1 VYNLSMQ
8 KINTTHKDYT
18 KNYRNYQLV
27 IPMDFEILIPKDDSV
42 RLLSQIAEELDYR
55 NLMLAYSSK
64 GRNPAIPPKIMFQ
77 VLIYAYMNKIYSS
90 RKIEE
95 SCKRDI
101 NFLWLIQGHNA
112 PDHNTI
118 SRFRT
123 GRLSECIED
132 LFNQLAIKL
141 SEIGEIKY
149 ENIFIDGTKIE
160 ANANKYSFVWK
171 KAINKNEA
179 KLHEKIKQLI
189 EKINIEYKTEYELQ
203 ENLDNQSLENTLKSI
218 LSYLN
223 KIKETEKIEFVS
235 GKGKRKTNLQR
246 SIESAEEFL
255 ERQLKYSEYN
265 KIFDGRN
272 SFSKTDSDATFMH
285 MKDDHMRNAQLKP
298 GYNIQIG
305 VEGGYVVG
313 VDVSSERSDQLTL
326 IPFLEK
332 LEENLPKKYENI
344 IADAGY
350 ESEENYVYLEEH
362 KQKAYIKPQ
371 VYEQWK
377 KRSFKNL
384 IGKRENMTYDE
395 SRDEYI
401 CNQGRNLKKVGMSKR
416 KSKSGYTAEITTY
429 ECESC
434 ENCSVKT
441 KCTKAK
447 GNRRMDTSKV
457 FIEKR
462 LKSFNNITTPKGIML
477 RMNRSIQVEGAFGA
491 LKEDY
496 GYRRFL
502 TRGKKNV
509 YVEFLLLCFG
519 FNLNKLHQKIQ
530 NDNCNNLLYEKEI
543 A

>member
-1 VYNLSMQ
+1 MRNI
-8 KINTTHKDYT
+8 KITHKDYT
-18 KNYRNYQLV
+18 KNSGNYQLV
-27 IPMDFEILIPKDDSV
+27 IPMNFEILIPKDDSV
-42 RLLSQIAEELDYR
+42 RLLSQITEELDYR
-55 NLMLAYSSK
+55 NLAMAYSIK

-77 VLIYAYMNKIYSS
+77 VLVYAYMNKIYST

-95 SCKRDI
+95 ACKRDI
-101 NFLWLIQGHNA
+101 NFMWLIQGHNA

-118 SRFRT
+118 ARFRT

-132 LFNQLAIKL
+132 LFNQLIIRL

-171 KAINKNEA
+171 KAVNKNEV
-179 KLHEKIKQLI
+179 KLHEKVNQLI
-189 EKINIEYKTEYELQ
+189 EKINAEYKTKYILKESIEIHG
-203 ENLDNQSLENTLKSI
+203 LESTLKSI

-223 KIKETEKIEFVS
+223 KIKRKENIEFVN

-246 SIESAEEFL
+246 LIETTEEFI
-255 ERQLKYSEYN
+255 ERQMKYSEYN

-272 SFSKTDSDATFMH
+272 SFSKTDTDATFMH

-313 VDVSSERSDQLTL
+313 VDISSERSDQLTL

-332 LEENLPKKYENI
+332 LEEKLPKKYENV
-344 IADAGY
+344 IADSGY

-362 KQKAYIKPQ
+362 QQNAYIKPQ

-377 KRSFKNL
+377 KRNFKNL

-395 SRDEYI
+395 RLDEYT
-401 CNQGRNLKKVGMSKR
+401 CNQGRKLRRIGISKR
-416 KSKSGYTAEITTY
+416 KSKSGYVSEITTY

-434 ENCSVKT
+434 ENCPVKS

-447 GNRRMDTSKV
+447 GNRRMDTSKI
-457 FIEKR
+457 FIDKR
-462 LKSFNNITTPKGIML
+462 SKSLNNITTPKGIML
-477 RMNRSIQVEGAFGA
+477 RMNRSIQVEGAFGV

-502 TRGKKNV
+502 TRGKDNV
-509 YVEFLLLCFG
+509 QVEFLLLCFG
-519 FNLNKLHQKIQ
+519 FNINKLHVKIQ
-530 NDNCNNLLYEKEI
+530 NNNCGQLLYNKKV
-543 A
+543 AVA

>member
-1 VYNLSMQ
+1 MRNPIIQ
-8 KINTTHKDYT
+8 QKDYT
-18 KNYRNYQLV
+18 KNSGNYQLV
-27 IPMDFEILIPKDDSV
+27 IPMNFEILIPKDDSV
-42 RLLSQIAEELDYR
+42 RLLSQITEELDYR
-55 NLMLAYSSK
+55 NLAMAYSIK
-64 GRNPAIPPKIMFQ
+64 ERNPAIPPKIMFQ
-77 VLIYAYMNKIYSS
+77 VLVYAYMNKIYST

-95 SCKRDI
+95 ACKRDI
-101 NFLWLIQGHNA
+101 NFMWLIQGHNA

-118 SRFRT
+118 ARFRT

-132 LFNQLAIKL
+132 LFNQLVVRL
-141 SEIGEIKY
+141 SEIEEIKY

-171 KAINKNEA
+171 KAVNKNEV
-179 KLHEKIKQLI
+179 KLQEKVKQLI
-189 EKINIEYKTEYELQ
+189 EKINAEYKTEYELKESCDIQ
-203 ENLDNQSLENTLKSI
+203 GLEITLKSI

-223 KIKETEKIEFVS
+223 KIKEKENIEFVN

-246 SIESAEEFL
+246 LIESTEEFL
-255 ERQLKYSEYN
+255 ERQMKYSEYN

-272 SFSKTDSDATFMH
+272 SFSKTDTDATFMH

-332 LEENLPKKYENI
+332 LEENLPEKYENV

-362 KQKAYIKPQ
+362 QQNAYIKPQ

-384 IGKRENMTYDE
+384 IGKRENMDYDE
-395 SRDEYI
+395 SLDEYI
-401 CNQGRNLKKVGMSKR
+401 CNQGRKLKKIGISKR
-416 KSKSGYTAEITTY
+416 KSKSGYISEITTY

-434 ENCSVKT
+434 ENCPVKS

-447 GNRRMDTSKV
+447 GNRRMDTSKI
-457 FIEKR
+457 FIDKR
-462 LKSFNNITTPKGIML
+462 SKSLNNITTPKGIML

-502 TRGKKNV
+502 TRGKNNV
-509 YVEFLLLCFG
+509 HVEFLLLCFG
-519 FNLNKLHQKIQ
+519 FNINKLHLKIQ
-530 NDNCNNLLYEKEI
+530 NDNCSKLLYEKEI

>member
-1 VYNLSMQ
+1 MRNPIIQ
-8 KINTTHKDYT
+8 QKDYT
-18 KNYRNYQLV
+18 KNSGNYQLV
-27 IPMDFEILIPKDDSV
+27 IPMNFEILIPKDDSV
-42 RLLSQIAEELDYR
+42 RLLSQITEELDYR
-55 NLMLAYSSK
+55 NLAMAYSIK

-77 VLIYAYMNKIYSS
+77 VLVYAYMNKIYST

-95 SCKRDI
+95 ACKRDI
-101 NFLWLIQGHNA
+101 NFMWLIQGHNA

-118 SRFRT
+118 ARFRT

-132 LFNQLAIKL
+132 LFNQLVVRL
-141 SEIGEIKY
+141 SEIEEIKY

-171 KAINKNEA
+171 KAVNKNEV
-179 KLHEKIKQLI
+179 KLQEKVKQLI
-189 EKINIEYKTEYELQ
+189 EKINAEYKTEYELKESCDIQ
-203 ENLDNQSLENTLKSI
+203 GLEITLKSI

-223 KIKETEKIEFVS
+223 KIKEKENIEFVN

-246 SIESAEEFL
+246 LIESTEEFL
-255 ERQLKYSEYN
+255 ERQMKYSEYN

-272 SFSKTDSDATFMH
+272 SFSKTDTDATFMH

-332 LEENLPKKYENI
+332 LEENLPEKYENV

-362 KQKAYIKPQ
+362 QQNAYIKPQ

-384 IGKRENMTYDE
+384 IGKRENMDYDE
-395 SRDEYI
+395 SLDEYT
-401 CNQGRNLKKVGMSKR
+401 CNQGIKLKKIGISKR
-416 KSKSGYTAEITTY
+416 KSKSGYISEITTY

-434 ENCSVKT
+434 ENCPVKS

-447 GNRRMDTSKV
+447 GNRRMDTSKI
-457 FIEKR
+457 FIDKR
-462 LKSFNNITTPKGIML
+462 SKSLNNITTPKGIML

-509 YVEFLLLCFG
+509 HVEFLLLCFG
-519 FNLNKLHQKIQ
+519 FNINKLHLKIQ
-530 NDNCNNLLYEKEI
+530 NDNCSKLLYEKEI

>member
-1 VYNLSMQ
+1 MQ
-8 KINTTHKDYT
+8 KTIIQQKDYT
-18 KNYRNYQLV
+18 KNSVNYQLV

-42 RLLSQIAEELDYR
+42 RLLSQITEELDYR
-55 NLMLAYSSK
+55 NLAMAYSIK
-64 GRNPAIPPKIMFQ
+64 GRKPAIPPKIMFQ
-77 VLIYAYMNKIYSS
+77 VLVYAYMNKIYST
-90 RKIEE
+90 RKIEGA
-95 SCKRDI
+95 CRRDI
-101 NFLWLIQGHNA
+101 NFMWLIQGHNA

-118 SRFRT
+118 ARFRT
-123 GRLSECIED
+123 GRLSECVED
-132 LFNQLAIKL
+132 LFNQLVVKL
-141 SEIGEIKY
+141 SELGEIKY

-171 KAINKNEA
+171 KAVNKNEA

-189 EKINIEYKTEYELQ
+189 EKINAEYKTEYVLKESC
-203 ENLDNQSLENTLKSI
+203 DIQSIEITLKSI
-218 LSYLN
+218 LTYLN
-223 KIKETEKIEFVS
+223 KIKEKENIEFVY
-235 GKGKRKTNLQR
+235 GKGKRKTSLQR
-246 SIESAEEFL
+246 LIETTEEFL
-255 ERQLKYSEYN
+255 ERQKKYSEYN

-272 SFSKTDSDATFMH
+272 SFSKTDTDATFMH
-285 MKDDHMRNAQLKP
+285 MKDDHMKNAQLKP

-332 LEENLPKKYENI
+332 LGENLPEKYENVV
-344 IADAGY
+344 ADAGY

-362 KQKAYIKPQ
+362 KQNAYIKPQ

-395 SRDEYI
+395 NFDEYT
-401 CNQGRNLKKVGMSKR
+401 CNQGRKLKKVGTSKR
-416 KSKSGYTAEITTY
+416 KLKSGYISEVTIY

-434 ENCSVKT
+434 ENCPVKS

-447 GNRRMDTSKV
+447 GNRRMETSKV
-457 FIEKR
+457 FIDKR
-462 LKSFNNITTPKGIML
+462 SKSLENITTPKGITL

-496 GYRRFL
+496 GYRRFI
-502 TRGKKNV
+502 TRGKNNV
-509 YVEFLLLCFG
+509 YIEFLLLCFG
-519 FNLNKLHQKIQ
+519 FNINKLHMKIQ
-530 NDNCNNLLYEKEI
+530 NNNCGKLLYKKEI

>member
-1 VYNLSMQ
+1 MRNPIVQ
-8 KINTTHKDYT
+8 QKDYT
-18 KNYRNYQLV
+18 KNSGNYQLV
-27 IPMDFEILIPKDDSV
+27 IPMNFEILIPKDDSV
-42 RLLSQIAEELDYR
+42 RLLSQITEELDYR
-55 NLMLAYSSK
+55 NLAMAYSIK

-77 VLIYAYMNKIYSS
+77 VLVYAYMNKIYST

-95 SCKRDI
+95 ACKRDI
-101 NFLWLIQGHNA
+101 NFMWLIQGHNA

-118 SRFRT
+118 ARFRT

-132 LFNQLAIKL
+132 LFNQLVVRL

-171 KAINKNEA
+171 KAVNKNEV
-179 KLHEKIKQLI
+179 K
-189 EKINIEYKTEYELQ
+189 LQ
-203 ENLDNQSLENTLKSI
+203 EKEN
-218 LSYLN
+218 
-223 KIKETEKIEFVS
+223 IEFVN

-246 SIESAEEFL
+246 LIESAEEFL
-255 ERQLKYSEYN
+255 ERQMKYSEYN

-272 SFSKTDSDATFMH
+272 SFSKTDTDATFMH

-332 LEENLPKKYENI
+332 LEENLPEKYENV

-362 KQKAYIKPQ
+362 QQNAYIKPQ

-395 SRDEYI
+395 SLDEYT
-401 CNQGRNLKKVGMSKR
+401 CNQGRKLKRIGISKR
-416 KSKSGYTAEITTY
+416 KSKSGYISEITTY

-434 ENCSVKT
+434 ENCSVKS

-447 GNRRMDTSKV
+447 GNRRMDTSKI
-457 FIEKR
+457 FIDKR
-462 LKSFNNITTPKGIML
+462 SKSLNNITTPKGIML

-509 YVEFLLLCFG
+509 HVEFMLLCFG
-519 FNLNKLHQKIQ
+519 FNISKLHMKIQ
-530 NDNCNNLLYEKEI
+530 NGNCSKLLYEKEI

>member
-1 VYNLSMQ
+1 MRNPIVQ
-8 KINTTHKDYT
+8 QKDYT
-18 KNYRNYQLV
+18 KNSGNYQLV
-27 IPMDFEILIPKDDSV
+27 IPMNFEILIPKDDSV
-42 RLLSQIAEELDYR
+42 RLLSQITEELDYR
-55 NLMLAYSSK
+55 NLAMAYSIK

-77 VLIYAYMNKIYSS
+77 VLVYAYMNKIYST

-95 SCKRDI
+95 ACKRDI
-101 NFLWLIQGHNA
+101 NFMWLIQGHNA

-118 SRFRT
+118 ARFRT

-132 LFNQLAIKL
+132 LFNQLVVRL

-171 KAINKNEA
+171 KAVNKNEV
-179 KLHEKIKQLI
+179 KLHEKVKQLI
-189 EKINIEYKTEYELQ
+189 EKINAEYKTEYELK
-203 ENLDNQSLENTLKSI
+203 ESYDLEDLESTLKSI

-223 KIKETEKIEFVS
+223 KIKEKENIEFVN
-235 GKGKRKTNLQR
+235 GKGKRKTSLQR
-246 SIESAEEFL
+246 LIESAEEFL
-255 ERQLKYSEYN
+255 EKQMKYSEYN

-272 SFSKTDSDATFMH
+272 SFSKTDTDATFMH

-332 LEENLPKKYENI
+332 LEENLPEKYENV

-362 KQKAYIKPQ
+362 QQNAYIKPQ

-384 IGKRENMTYDE
+384 IGKRENMDYDE
-395 SRDEYI
+395 SLDEYT
-401 CNQGRNLKKVGMSKR
+401 CNQGRKLKKIGISKR
-416 KSKSGYTAEITTY
+416 KSKSGYISEITTY
-429 ECESC
+429 ECENC
-434 ENCSVKT
+434 ENCSVKS

-447 GNRRMDTSKV
+447 GNRRMDTSKI
-457 FIEKR
+457 FIDKR
-462 LKSFNNITTPKGIML
+462 SRSLNNITTPKGIML

-502 TRGKKNV
+502 TRGKNNV
-509 YVEFLLLCFG
+509 HVEFLLLCFG
-519 FNLNKLHQKIQ
+519 FNINKLHLKIQ
-530 NDNCNNLLYEKEI
+530 NDNCSKLLYEKEI

>member
-1 VYNLSMQ
+1 MRNPITS
-8 KINTTHKDYT
+8 HKDYT
-18 KNYRNYQLV
+18 KNSGNYQLV

-42 RLLSQIAEELDYR
+42 RLLSQITEELDYR
-55 NLMLAYSSK
+55 NLAMAYSIK

-77 VLIYAYMNKIYSS
+77 VLVYAYMNKIYST

-95 SCKRDI
+95 ACKRDI
-101 NFLWLIQGHNA
+101 NFMWLIQGHNA

-118 SRFRT
+118 ARFRT

-132 LFNQLAIKL
+132 LFNQLVVRL

-149 ENIFIDGTKIE
+149 ENIFIDGTKVE

-171 KAINKNEA
+171 KAVNKNEV
-179 KLHEKIKQLI
+179 KLQEKVKQLI
-189 EKINIEYKTEYELQ
+189 EKINAEYKTEYELKESCDIQ
-203 ENLDNQSLENTLKSI
+203 GLESTLKSI

-223 KIKETEKIEFVS
+223 KMKEKENIEFVN

-246 SIESAEEFL
+246 LIESTEEFL
-255 ERQLKYSEYN
+255 EKQMKYSEYN

-272 SFSKTDSDATFMH
+272 SFSKTDTDATFMH

-332 LEENLPKKYENI
+332 LEENLPEKYENV

-362 KQKAYIKPQ
+362 QQNAYIKPQ

-384 IGKRENMTYDE
+384 IGKRENMDYDE
-395 SRDEYI
+395 SLDEYI
-401 CNQGRNLKKVGMSKR
+401 CNQGRKLKRIGISKR
-416 KSKSGYTAEITTY
+416 KSKSGYISEITTY

-434 ENCSVKT
+434 ENCTVKS
-441 KCTKAK
+441 KCTKVK
-447 GNRRMDTSKV
+447 GNRRMDTSKI
-457 FIEKR
+457 FIDKR
-462 LKSFNNITTPKGIML
+462 SKSLNNITTPKGIML

-502 TRGKKNV
+502 TRGKNNV

-519 FNLNKLHQKIQ
+519 FNINKLHLKIQ
-530 NDNCNNLLYEKEI
+530 NDNCNKLLYEKEI

>member
-1 VYNLSMQ
+1 MLNSIIHQ
-8 KINTTHKDYT
+8 RDYT
-18 KNYRNYQLV
+18 KNSGNYQLV

-42 RLLSQIAEELDYR
+42 RLLSQITEELDYR
-55 NLMLAYSSK
+55 NLSMAYSVK

-77 VLIYAYMNKIYSS
+77 VLVYAYMNKIYSS
-90 RKIEE
+90 RRIEE
-95 SCKRDI
+95 ACRRDI
-101 NFLWLIQGHNA
+101 NFMWLIQGHNA

-118 SRFRT
+118 ARFRT
-123 GRLSECIED
+123 GRLSECVED
-132 LFNQLAIKL
+132 LFNQLVVKL
-141 SEIGEIKY
+141 SEVGEIKY

-171 KAINKNEA
+171 KTVNKNEA
-179 KLHEKIKQLI
+179 KLQVKVNQLI
-189 EKINIEYKTEYELQ
+189 EKINEEYKTEYEITESCDIQ
-203 ENLDNQSLENTLKSI
+203 NLLESVLT
-218 LSYLN
+218 YLN
-223 KIKETEKIEFVS
+223 EIKEKENIEFVS

-246 SIESAEEFL
+246 LVETTEEFL
-255 ERQLKYSEYN
+255 ERQMKYSEYN
-265 KIFDGRN
+265 KIFEGRN
-272 SFSKTDSDATFMH
+272 SFSKTDTDATFMH

-332 LEENLPKKYENI
+332 LEENLPQKYENV

-350 ESEENYVYLEEH
+350 ESEENYVYLEQH
-362 KQKAYIKPQ
+362 QQNAYIKPQ
-371 VYEQWK
+371 VYEQWEK
-377 KRSFKNL
+377 KSFKNL

-395 SRDEYI
+395 IWDEYT
-401 CNQGRNLKKVGMSKR
+401 CNQGRKLKNIGISNR
-416 KSKSGYTAEITTY
+416 KSKSGYISEITIY

-434 ENCSVKT
+434 ENCKVKS

-447 GNRRMDTSKV
+447 GNRRMEVSKT
-457 FIEKR
+457 FIGKR
-462 LKSFNNITTPKGIML
+462 AKSLENITTKKGIML
-477 RMNRSIQVEGAFGA
+477 RMNRSIQVEGAFGV

-509 YVEFLLLCFG
+509 FVEFLLLCFG
-519 FNLNKLHQKIQ
+519 FNINKLHNKIQ
-530 NDNCNNLLYEKEI
+530 NNKCNKLLYEKVI